1 MPAGVGAVAEERF
14 DPLVIVAAFE
24 RQRASY
30 VLVGALAR
38 VLQGADEL
46 TRGVDITPSLREKNL
61 ERVQAA
67 LEYLEAQPQDRRKTP
82 LAERI
87 ERGDEVIPYRTRGGE
102 LKIVPSPAGTQG
114 YDDLR
119 RRARHEYLGKGVRAQ
134 VASINDLSRML
145 AAHGREQDLE
155 LLLGMRR
162 LHELERT
169 LGPSLDLGL

>member
-1 MPAGVGAVAEERF
+1 MAESGRF
-14 DPLVIVAAFE
+14 DPLAIVAAFE
-24 RQRASY
+24 RQGASY

-46 TRGVDITPSLREKNL
+46 TRGVDLTPSLREKNL
-61 ERVQAA
+61 ERVEAA
-67 LEYLEAQPQDRRKTP
+67 LEHLEAEGADRKKTT

-87 ERGDEVIPYRTRGGE
+87 ERGEEVIAYRTRAGE
-102 LKIVPSPAGTQG
+102 LKIVPTPEGTQG

-119 RRARHEYLGKGVRAQ
+119 RRAGREFLGKGVRAQ
-134 VASINDLSRML
+134 VASINDLARML
-145 AAHGREQDLE
+145 AAREREEDLQR
-155 LLLGMRR
+155 LLAMRR

>member
-1 MPAGVGAVAEERF
+1 MAEERF
-14 DPLVIVAAFE
+14 DPLGVVAAFE
-24 RQRASY
+24 RERASY

-38 VLQGADEL
+38 VLQGADEQ
-46 TRGVDITPSLREKNL
+46 TRGVDLTPSLREPNL

-67 LEYLEAQPQDRRKTP
+67 LDELGANAHDRRKTP
-82 LAERI
+82 IAERI
-87 ERGDEVIPYRTRGGE
+87 VRGEEVISYRTPGGE
-102 LKIVPSPAGTQG
+102 VKIVPTPAGTKG

-119 RRARHEYLGKGVRAQ
+119 RRARREYLGQGVRAP

-145 AAHGREQDLE
+145 AALGRERDLQ

-169 LGPSLDLGL
+169 LRPTLELGL

>member
-1 MPAGVGAVAEERF
+1 VAEAERF
-14 DPLVIVAAFE
+14 DPLAIVAAFE
-24 RQRASY
+24 RQGASY

-46 TRGVDITPSLREKNL
+46 TRGVDLTPSLREKNL
-61 ERVQAA
+61 ERVEAA
-67 LEYLEAQPQDRRKTP
+67 LASLEAEPADRRKTP

-87 ERGDEVIPYRTRGGE
+87 ERDEEVIPYRTRGGE
-102 LKIVPSPAGTQG
+102 LKIVPTPAGTQG

-119 RRARHEYLGKGVRAQ
+119 RRARREYLGKGVRAE

-145 AAHGREQDLE
+145 AARGREGDLE

-169 LGPSLDLGL
+169 LGPSLDLGW

>member
-1 MPAGVGAVAEERF
+1 VAEPERF
-14 DPLVIVAAFE
+14 DPLAIVAAFE
-24 RQRASY
+24 RQGASY

-46 TRGVDITPSLREKNL
+46 TRGVDLTPSLREKNL
-61 ERVQAA
+61 QRVETA
-67 LEYLEAQPQDRRKTP
+67 LESLEAKAADGRKTP

-87 ERGDEVIPYRTRGGE
+87 ERGEELIPYRTRAGE
-102 LKIVPSPAGTQG
+102 LKIVPTPEGTQG

-119 RRARHEYLGKGVRAQ
+119 RRARREFLGKGVRAE
-134 VASINDLSRML
+134 VASINDLARML
-145 AAHGREQDLE
+145 AAREREEDLQR
-155 LLLGMRR
+155 LLAMRR

>member
-1 MPAGVGAVAEERF
+1 MAEAERF
-14 DPLVIVAAFE
+14 DPLAIVAAFE
-24 RQRASY
+24 RERTSY

-46 TRGVDITPSLREKNL
+46 TRGVDLTPSLREKNL
-61 ERVQAA
+61 ERVEAA
-67 LEYLEAQPQDRRKTP
+67 LESLEAEASDRRKTP

-87 ERGDEVIPYRTRGGE
+87 ERGAELIRYRTRAGE
-102 LKIVPSPAGTQG
+102 LKLVPTPAGTQG

-119 RRARHEYLGKGVRAQ
+119 RRARREYLGQGVRAE

-145 AAHGREQDLE
+145 AARGQEEDLE
-155 LLLGMRR
+155 RLLAMRR

-169 LGPSLDLGL
+169 LGPSLELGW

>member
-1 MPAGVGAVAEERF
+1 MAEAERF
-14 DPLVIVAAFE
+14 DPLAIVAAFE

-30 VLVGALAR
+30 VVVGALAR

-61 ERVQAA
+61 ERVEAA
-67 LEYLEAQPQDRRKTP
+67 LESLEAQAADRRKTP

-87 ERGDEVIPYRTRGGE
+87 VRGEEVISYRTRGGE
-102 LKIVPSPAGTQG
+102 LKLVPTPAGTQG

-119 RRARHEYLGKGVRAQ
+119 RRARREYLGKGVRAE
-134 VASINDLSRML
+134 VASLNDLARML
-145 AAHGREQDLE
+145 AAREREEDLE
-155 LLLGMRR
+155 RLLALRR

-169 LGPSLDLGL
+169 LGPSLDLGW

>member
-1 MPAGVGAVAEERF
+1 VAEAERF
-14 DPLVIVAAFE
+14 DPLAIVAAFE

-46 TRGVDITPSLREKNL
+46 TRGVDLTPSLREKNL
-61 ERVQAA
+61 ERVEAA
-67 LEYLEAQPQDRRKTP
+67 LEQLGAEATDRRKTS

-87 ERGDEVIPYRTRGGE
+87 ERGEEVIPYWTRGGE
-102 LKIVPSPAGTQG
+102 LKLVPAPAGTQG

-119 RRARHEYLGKGVRAQ
+119 RRARREYLGKGVRAE
-134 VASINDLSRML
+134 VASLNDLARML
-145 AAHGREQDLE
+145 AAREREEDLE
-155 LLLGMRR
+155 RLFALRR

-169 LGPSLDLGL
+169 LGPSLDLGW